1 MKDIDI
7 IGFPLFDYSHYQKP
21 IISFVGA
28 GGKTTLIMAHARYYQ
43 KMHKRVLVT
52 TTTHMLKDHRYYC
65 DNIEEVQ
72 KLFSE
77 YEIVMVGKDCGNG
90 KVTRLDDEILKQY
103 MDMADVVLIEADG
116 AKRKSCKVPRYHE
129 PQILQESQYVV
140 GIVGMDCLD
149 NSIAKGCFAIEQLC
163 SLIQK
168 KPQDYLNEN
177 DLATILT
184 SKQGTRKNVEN
195 RYYYVVL
202 NKVTLSH
209 KEKEANNIK
218 TLIVD
223 LVDDV
228 VCI

>member
-1 MKDIDI
+1 MKDIDVI
-7 IGFPLFDYSHYQKP
+7 EFPLFDYSHYQKP

-43 KMHKRVLVT
+43 KIRKRVLVT
-52 TTTHMLKDHRYYC
+52 TTTHMLKDHKYYC
-65 DNIEEVQ
+65 DNKEEV
-72 KLFSE
+72 KKRFSK
-77 YEIVMVGKDCGNG
+77 YDIVMVGKDCGHG
-90 KVTRLDDEILKQY
+90 KITRLDDEILKQY
-103 MDMADVVLIEADG
+103 MDMADIVLIEADG
-116 AKRKSCKVPRYHE
+116 AKRKSCKVPRDHE

-149 NSIAKGCFAIEQLC
+149 DTIEKTCFAVEQLC
-163 SLIQK
+163 SLLQK

-184 SKQGTRKNVEN
+184 SKQGTRKNVED

-202 NKVTLSH
+202 NKATSFH
-209 KEKEANNIK
+209 KEKEANKIK
-218 TLIVD
+218 TLIINQ
-223 LVDDV
+223 LDDV